1 MPTYDYV
8 CSECRHT
15 FDKLLKIDDRTLPT
29 QEVCPN
35 CGKTDCVSLSFTAP
49 SLMSPFRVDGLKR
62 PSGQFRERVQQIK
75 KGLGRNTTLKDY

>member
-8 CSECRHT
+8 CSECQHT
-15 FDKLLKIDDRTLPT
+15 FDKILKIDDRNLPT
-29 QEVCPN
+29 QEECPN
-35 CGKTDCVSLSFTAP
+35 CGKTGHVALSFSAP

-62 PSGQFRERVQQIK
+62 PAGQFRERVQQIK

>member
-8 CSECRHT
+8 CSECQHT
-15 FDKLLKIDDRTLPT
+15 FDKLLKIDDRALPT
-29 QEVCPN
+29 QEDCPN
-35 CGKTDCVSLSFTAP
+35 CGKNGCVALSFTAP